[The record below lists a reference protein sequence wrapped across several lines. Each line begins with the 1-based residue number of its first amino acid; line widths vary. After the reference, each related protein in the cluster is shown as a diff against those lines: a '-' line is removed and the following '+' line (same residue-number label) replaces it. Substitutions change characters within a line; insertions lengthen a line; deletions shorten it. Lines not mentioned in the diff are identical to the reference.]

1 MSSWFSD
8 TETSHPAFDIKS
20 TPSVSYGL
28 PFPDACSLHINNNF
42 SSRRAYIIASAS
54 LTRNTDAL
62 DRLKK
67 ALGDRVAG
75 AHVGISPHTPIQEL
89 VPIIAKAKDLDVDCL
104 ITLGAGSITDGA
116 KLIRYA
122 LANKVYTTEDI
133 CSIRGQRPHDR
144 PQPTIPLICI
154 PTTLSGGEYQAIA
167 GVTEEK
173 TQEKMVF
180 DPIRDPDLV
189 IQDPELCTTTPERI
203 WLSTGIRAV
212 DHCVETLCS
221 LQSNEEAD
229 TWAKRGLE
237 RLAGALLKCKQYP
250 RDLEARHQCQTGVVE
265 AMRAVSCGVPLG
277 ASHAIGHQL
286 GPLGVSH
293 GETSCILLPAVCSF
307 NSQEPVNVEKQ
318 AVVSQL
324 LREIPIIAELLAS
337 EDIDQAGAD
346 LAEILDVYLRNLG
359 MPRTLDDVG
368 FDPSKLDMLVANSLK
383 DHWIATNAIP
393 ITKESQVREILAKV
407 TG

>member
-1 MSSWFSD
+1 MATWFSS
-8 TETSHPAFDIKS
+8 ETSHPAFDIKS
-20 TPSVSYGL
+20 TPTVSYGL
-28 PFPDACSLHINNNF
+28 PFPEACAVHVNGNL
-42 SSRRAYIIASAS
+42 SSHRVYIIASAS

-75 AHVGISPHTPIQEL
+75 VHVGIGSHTPIQEL
-89 VPIIAKAKDLDVDCL
+89 VPIIAEAKDLGIDCL
-104 ITLGAGSITDGA
+104 VTLGAGSITDGA
-116 KLIRYA
+116 KLIRFA
-122 LANKVYTTEDI
+122 LANKVYSVADI
-133 CSIRGQRPHDR
+133 CSIRGERPHNWI
-144 PQPTIPLICI
+144 QPSIPLICI

-167 GVTEEK
+167 GATEEK
-173 TQEKMVF
+173 KQQKMVF

-221 LQSNEEAD
+221 LLSNEEAD

-237 RLAGALLKCKQYP
+237 RLAGALLKCKQDP
-250 RDLEARHQCQTGVVE
+250 KDLEARHQCQTGVVE

-277 ASHAIGHQL
+277 GSHAIGHQL

-307 NSQEPVNVEKQ
+307 NSQEPINVEKQ
-318 AVVSQL
+318 AVVTQI
-324 LREIPIIAELLAS
+324 LRESQIISEMLAS
-337 EDIDQAGAD
+337 EDVDQSKAD
-346 LAEILDVYLRNLG
+346 LATILDIYLRNLG

-368 FDPSKLDMLVANSLK
+368 FNPNKLDMLVSNSLT
-383 DHWIATNAIP
+383 DHWITTNAIP